1 MLAHHFVTIAL
12 VMGSYWA
19 NYTRVGTVILV
30 LMDFCDIWLPVG
42 RISGKMRYFT
52 CDNKLTLTSSRV
64 LVAGQAIPVP
74 SSAHLDRPDIRCL
87 PHLLAD
93 YPPNRFLPRHPLL
106 HLPGPAHSALG
117 LASGKGPIRQRLG
130 DQRVPGAVDRA
141 SNHELYLVLD
151 GL

>member
-30 LMDFCDIWLPVG
+30 LMDFCDIWLPVS
-42 RISGKMRYFT
+42 RLSEDVRYIT
-52 CDNKLTLTSSRV
+52 CDNKLTLISSRV
-64 LVAGQAIPVP
+64 LIAGQAISVSP
-74 SSAHLDRPDIRCL
+74 SSHLDRSDIRRL
-87 PHLLAD
+87 PHLLA
-93 YPPNRFLPRHPLL
+93 YHPPNRFLPRHPLL
-106 HLPGPAHSALG
+106 HLPGPAYSALG

-141 SNHELYLVLD
+141 LDHELYLVLD